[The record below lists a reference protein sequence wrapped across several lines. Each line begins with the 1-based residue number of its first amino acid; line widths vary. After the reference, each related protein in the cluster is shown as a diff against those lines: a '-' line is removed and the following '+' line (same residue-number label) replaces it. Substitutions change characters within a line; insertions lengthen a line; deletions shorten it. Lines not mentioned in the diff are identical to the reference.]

1 MTDFTPKI
9 KYSDEASDVFRK
21 HRDYQRQKEKNKN
34 KNIEDREDLGY
45 ATIDWS
51 RFDDMSASK
60 SESFFKEYGS
70 DLTDKKLISIDEYN
84 ALFSRS
90 KKSTVFFDDKLID
103 WLKLNP
109 DNKVNALLVYKDF
122 AIVKLHSKQYIVPC
136 DLLVFV
142 EKLTETETTGNE
154 LAIMGTNQLVLKTNY
169 TDAIEQLEKTANFED
184 GAFQTQ
190 LAEIENL
197 KAQMEAK
204 ISAMYEMQAQMMSE
218 LQAKIERYQ
227 HELLVMRTDL
237 TAFEYRHGLTID
249 FTRITSGKC
258 EPVEQPIVVYQ
269 KLIYLDEDLPRFENL
284 YDVDA
289 GSLEVA
295 LKHSPALLEHI
306 CPTNKGVSFLK
317 MRNASGKFELN
328 NTVMKFIEDTMP
340 NEVGVLIRNGEN
352 TWLTWLD
359 SDKVSFSQD
368 SFASVS
374 SQEKEPSVK
383 LIQSRYYVFNIILG
397 LIERG
402 EMLQLDHVPTDVFSD
417 PSIILSNADSQITDS
432 TYIEL
437 GQLLHTLNDYSKAED
452 PIFVLNSFTDTA
464 KYHSYYGGGTTERGR
479 GDNALTD
486 DTTVKRGINKIRGI
500 DYFSDFTYR
509 FYVAGVKGNHYRREA
524 KISPSLYIE
533 SDEFINIKFLTSTL
547 IDYYIHTKRIGRI
560 SNSGRYV
567 NYSHMLPILFEI
579 KKELEKQEKE
589 DRLYIVSK
597 DYDLNLLT
605 SFKIIH
611 DVRVVSEYQAKRYSK
626 WVQSLTDDE
635 KAYFKKLLIIN
646 DLEKYIRHP
655 KAYVAISDPVILE
668 AFGRYKKDCEIF
680 SICQYSQPMIERTN
694 GQRKEFEYY
703 EESLLR
709 SWGSCRI
716 KTFGSEKALEK
727 VISNP
732 DNIYQKEYYRD
743 RKSKVEGRELEFGE
757 RKWNIV
763 DFYNTENNKQRVKA
777 AKEIQEKIK
786 EEENNKKE
794 HLN

>member
-1 MTDFTPKI
+1 MLYNIHCKI
-9 KYSDEASDVFRK
+9 F
-21 HRDYQRQKEKNKN
+21 N
-34 KNIEDREDLGY
+34 L
-45 ATIDWS
+45 
-51 RFDDMSASK
+51 F
-60 SESFFKEYGS
+60 
-70 DLTDKKLISIDEYN
+70 YN
-84 ALFSRS
+84 F
-90 KKSTVFFDDKLID
+90 I
-103 WLKLNP
+103 
-109 DNKVNALLVYKDF
+109 
-122 AIVKLHSKQYIVPC
+122 
-136 DLLVFV
+136 
-142 EKLTETETTGNE
+142 
-154 LAIMGTNQLVLKTNY
+154 
-169 TDAIEQLEKTANFED
+169 
-184 GAFQTQ
+184 
-190 LAEIENL
+190 
-197 KAQMEAK
+197 
-204 ISAMYEMQAQMMSE
+204 
-218 LQAKIERYQ
+218 
-227 HELLVMRTDL
+227 
-237 TAFEYRHGLTID
+237 
-249 FTRITSGKC
+249 
-258 EPVEQPIVVYQ
+258 
-269 KLIYLDEDLPRFENL
+269 LIYYIKGVSI

-306 CPTNKGVSFLK
+306 SPTNKGVSFLK

-340 NEVGVLIRNGEN
+340 NQIGVLVRNGEN

-383 LIQSRYYVFNIILG
+383 LVQSRYYVFNIILG

-402 EMLQLDHVPTDVFSD
+402 EMLQLDHVPVDVFSD

-437 GQLLHTLNDYSKAED
+437 GALLHTLNDYSKAED
-452 PIFVLNSFTDTA
+452 PIFILNSFTDQA

-479 GDNALTD
+479 GDNTLTD
-486 DTTVKRGINKIRGI
+486 DTTVKRGISKIRGI

-533 SDEFINIKFLTSTL
+533 FDEFINIKFLTSSL

-605 SFKIIH
+605 SFKIVH

-668 AFGRYKKDCEIF
+668 ALGRYKKDCEIF
-680 SICQYSQPMIERTN
+680 SICQYSQPMIERIN
-694 GQRKEFEYY
+694 GEKREFEYY

-709 SWGSCRI
+709 SWGNCRI

-732 DNIYQKEYYRD
+732 ESIYQKEYYRD
-743 RKSKVEGRELEFGE
+743 RKSKVDGCEPEFGK

-763 DFYNTENNKQRVKA
+763 DFYDIENNNKRVKV
-777 AKEIQEKIK
+777 AKEIHEKIK
-786 EEENNKKE
+786 EENIKK
-794 HLN
+794 NA

>member
-1 MTDFTPKI
+1 MADFTPRI
-9 KYSDEASDVFRK
+9 RYSDEASKVFMEFQ
-21 HRDYQRQKEKNKN
+21 DYEYQKKKNKG
-34 KNIEDREDLGY
+34 KDIKDREEVGY

-51 RFDDMSASK
+51 HFDDKSAEK
-60 SESFFKEYGS
+60 SDSFFKNNKDE
-70 DLTDKKLISIDEYN
+70 LTDGKFITIEEYN
-84 ALFSRS
+84 TLFKRP
-90 KKSTVFFDDKLID
+90 TVFFSDKLID

-109 DNKVNALLVYKDF
+109 ENKVNVLLIHNEF
-122 AIVKLHSKQYIVPC
+122 AIVRLHSKQYIVPC
-136 DLLVFV
+136 EMLVFV
-142 EKLTETETTGNE
+142 EKKTDTETTGNE
-154 LAIMGTNQLVLKTNY
+154 LAVMGMNQLALKTNY
-169 TDAIEQLEKTANFED
+169 TDAVEQLEKTANFED
-184 GAFQTQ
+184 AAFETQ

-218 LQAKIERYQ
+218 LQAKIKKYE

-249 FTRITSGKC
+249 FTRITSGKYA
-258 EPVEQPIVVYQ
+258 PVEQPIVVYQ
-269 KLIYLDEDLPRFENL
+269 KLIYLDEDLPRFEKL

-306 CPTNKGVSFLK
+306 SPTNKGVSFLK

-340 NEVGVLIRNGEN
+340 NQIGVLVRNGEN

-383 LIQSRYYVFNIILG
+383 LVQSRYYVFNIILG

-402 EMLQLDHVPTDVFSD
+402 EMLQLDHVPVDVFSD

-437 GQLLHTLNDYSKAED
+437 GALLHTLNDYSKAED
-452 PIFVLNSFTDTA
+452 PIFILNSFTDQA

-479 GDNALTD
+479 GDNTLTD
-486 DTTVKRGINKIRGI
+486 DTTVKRGISKIRGI

-533 SDEFINIKFLTSTL
+533 FDEFINIKFLTSSL

-605 SFKIIH
+605 SFKIVH

-668 AFGRYKKDCEIF
+668 ALGRYKKDCEIF
-680 SICQYSQPMIERTN
+680 SICQYSQPMIERIN
-694 GQRKEFEYY
+694 GEKREFEYY

-709 SWGSCRI
+709 SWGNCRI

-732 DNIYQKEYYRD
+732 ESIYQKEYYRD
-743 RKSKVEGRELEFGE
+743 RKSKVDGCEPEFGK

-763 DFYNTENNKQRVKA
+763 DFYDIENNNKRVKV
-777 AKEIQEKIK
+777 AKEIHEKIK
-786 EEENNKKE
+786 EENIKK
-794 HLN
+794 NA

>member
-9 KYSDEASDVFRK
+9 KYSDEASEVFWK
-21 HRDYQRQKEKNKN
+21 YRDYQRQKEKNKN
-34 KNIEDREDLGY
+34 KDIEDREELGY

-51 RFDDMSASK
+51 RFDDKSASK

-70 DLTDKKLISIDEYN
+70 DLTDEKLISIEEYN
-84 ALFSRS
+84 ALFKRS
-90 KKSTVFFDDKLID
+90 KQSTVFFDEKLID

-109 DNKVNALLVYKDF
+109 ENKVNVLLVYNGF
-122 AIVKLHSKQYIVPC
+122 AIVRLHSKQYIVPC

-142 EKLTETETTGNE
+142 KKITETETTGNE
-154 LAIMGTNQLVLKTNY
+154 LAVMGMNQLALKTNY

-184 GAFQTQ
+184 AAFETQ
-190 LAEIENL
+190 LAEIESL

-204 ISAMYEMQAQMMSE
+204 ISAMYEMQAKMMSE

-249 FTRITSGKC
+249 FTKITSGEC
-258 EPVEQPIVVYQ
+258 APVEQPIVVYQ
-269 KLIYLDEDLPRFENL
+269 KLIYLDEDLPRFEKL

-340 NEVGVLIRNGEN
+340 NQIGVLVRNGEN

-383 LIQSRYYVFNIILG
+383 LIQSRYYVFSIILG

-402 EMLQLDHVPTDVFSD
+402 EMLQLDHVPVDVFSD

-437 GQLLHTLNDYSKAED
+437 GTLLHTLNDYSKPDD
-452 PIFVLNSFTDTA
+452 PIFILNSFTDQA

-479 GDNALTD
+479 GDNALTN
-486 DTTVKRGINKIRGI
+486 DTSVKRGMNKIRGI

-509 FYVAGVKGNHYRREA
+509 FYVAGVKGRNFGREA

-533 SDEFINIKFLTSTL
+533 SDEFINIKFLTSSL
-547 IDYYIHTKRIGRI
+547 IDYYIHTKRIGRV

-579 KKELEKQEKE
+579 KEELEKLEKE
-589 DRLYIVSK
+589 DRLYVVAK

-611 DVRVVSEYQAKRYSK
+611 DVRVVTEYQAKRYSK
-626 WVQSLTDDE
+626 WVQSLTDYE

-668 AFGRYKKDCEIF
+668 ALGRYKKDCEIF
-680 SICQYSQPMIERTN
+680 SVCQYSQPMIERIN

-709 SWGSCRI
+709 SWGNCRI

-732 DNIYQKEYYRD
+732 DNIYQKDYYRD
-743 RKSKVEGRELEFGE
+743 RKSKVEGREPEFGE

-763 DFYNTENNKQRVKA
+763 DFYDTENNKLKVKE

-786 EEENNKKE
+786 EENNKK
-794 HLN
+794 NT

>member
-1 MTDFTPKI
+1 MADFTPRI
-9 KYSDEASDVFRK
+9 RYSDKASKVFQEFQ
-21 HRDYQRQKEKNKN
+21 DYEYQKKKNKG
-34 KNIEDREDLGY
+34 KSIEDREENVGY

-51 RFDDMSASK
+51 RFNDESAEK
-60 SESFFKEYGS
+60 SDSLFKENK
-70 DLTDKKLISIDEYN
+70 DELTDGKLITIEEYN
-84 ALFSRS
+84 ALFKR
-90 KKSTVFFDDKLID
+90 STVFFSDKLID

-109 DNKVNALLVYKDF
+109 ENKVNVLLVHNEF
-122 AIVKLHSKQYIVPC
+122 AIVRLHSKQYIVPC
-136 DLLVFV
+136 ELLVFV
-142 EKLTETETTGNE
+142 EKETVDTETTGNE
-154 LAIMGTNQLVLKTNY
+154 LAVMGMNQLALKTNY

-184 GAFQTQ
+184 AAFETQ

-218 LQAKIERYQ
+218 LQAKIKKYQ

-249 FTRITSGKC
+249 FTRITSGEC
-258 EPVEQPIVVYQ
+258 APVEQPIVVYQ
-269 KLIYLDEDLPRFENL
+269 KLIYLDEDLPRLESL

-317 MRNASGKFELN
+317 MRNSSGKFALD
-328 NTVMKFIEDTMP
+328 NTVMKFVEDTMP
-340 NEVGVLIRNGEN
+340 NEVGILVRNGEN

-359 SDKVSFSQD
+359 SEKVSFSQD

-383 LIQSRYYVFNIILG
+383 LIQSRYYVFSIILG

-402 EMLQLDHVPTDVFSD
+402 EMLQLDHVPVDVFSD

-437 GQLLHTLNDYSKAED
+437 GDLLYTLNDYSKPED
-452 PIFVLNSFTDTA
+452 PIFVLNSFTDQA

-479 GDNALTD
+479 GDNALTN
-486 DTTVKRGINKIRGI
+486 DTSVKRGVNKIRGI

-509 FYVAGVKGNHYRREA
+509 FYVAGVKGRHFGREA

-533 SDEFINIKFLTSTL
+533 NDEFINIKFLTSSL
-547 IDYYIHTKRIGRI
+547 IDYYIHTKRIGRV

-579 KKELEKQEKE
+579 KEELEKLEKE
-589 DRLYIVSK
+589 DRLYIVAK

-611 DVRVVSEYQAKRYSK
+611 DVRVVTEYQAKRYSK

-655 KAYVAISDPVILE
+655 KAYMAISDPVVFE
-668 AFGRYKKDCEIF
+668 AVGYYKKDCEIF
-680 SICQYSQPMIERTN
+680 SICQYSQPMIERIN

-709 SWGSCRI
+709 SWGNCRI

-743 RKSKVEGRELEFGE
+743 RKSKVDGHEPEFGE

-763 DFYNTENNKQRVKA
+763 DFYDTENNKLKVKE

-786 EEENNKKE
+786 EENNKK
-794 HLN
+794 NT

>member
-9 KYSDEASDVFRK
+9 KYSDEASEVFWK
-21 HRDYQRQKEKNKN
+21 YRDYQRQKEKNKN
-34 KNIEDREDLGY
+34 KDIEDREELGY

-51 RFDDMSASK
+51 RFDDKSASK

-70 DLTDKKLISIDEYN
+70 NLTDEKLISIEEYN
-84 ALFSRS
+84 ALFKRS
-90 KKSTVFFDDKLID
+90 KQSTVFFDEKLID

-109 DNKVNALLVYKDF
+109 ENKVNVLLVYNGF
-122 AIVKLHSKQYIVPC
+122 AIVRLHSKQYIVPC

-142 EKLTETETTGNE
+142 KKITETETTGNE
-154 LAIMGTNQLVLKTNY
+154 LAVMGMNQLALKTNY

-184 GAFQTQ
+184 AAFETQ
-190 LAEIENL
+190 LAEIESL

-204 ISAMYEMQAQMMSE
+204 ISAMYEMQAKMMSE

-249 FTRITSGKC
+249 FTKITSGEC
-258 EPVEQPIVVYQ
+258 APVEQPIVVYQ
-269 KLIYLDEDLPRFENL
+269 KLIYLDEDLPRFEKL

-340 NEVGVLIRNGEN
+340 NQIGVLVRNGEN

-383 LIQSRYYVFNIILG
+383 LIQSRYYVFGIILG

-402 EMLQLDHVPTDVFSD
+402 EMLQLDHVPVDVFSD

-437 GQLLHTLNDYSKAED
+437 GTLLHTLNDYSKPDD
-452 PIFVLNSFTDTA
+452 PIFILNSFTDQA

-479 GDNALTD
+479 GDNALTN
-486 DTTVKRGINKIRGI
+486 DTSVKRGMNKIRGI

-509 FYVAGVKGNHYRREA
+509 FYVAGVKGRNFGREA

-533 SDEFINIKFLTSTL
+533 SDEFINIKFLTSSL
-547 IDYYIHTKRIGRI
+547 IDYYIHTKRIGRV

-579 KKELEKQEKE
+579 KEELEKLEKE
-589 DRLYIVSK
+589 DRLYIVAK

-611 DVRVVSEYQAKRYSK
+611 DVRVVTEYQAKRYSK
-626 WVQSLTDDE
+626 WVQSLTDYE

-655 KAYVAISDPVILE
+655 KAYVAISDPVIFE
-668 AFGRYKKDCEIF
+668 ALGRYKKDCEIF
-680 SICQYSQPMIERTN
+680 SVCQYSQPMIERIN

-709 SWGSCRI
+709 SWGNCRI

-732 DNIYQKEYYRD
+732 DNIYQKDYYRD
-743 RKSKVEGRELEFGE
+743 RKSKVEGREPEFGE

-763 DFYNTENNKQRVKA
+763 DFYDTENNKLKVKE

-786 EEENNKKE
+786 EENNKK
-794 HLN
+794 NT

>member
-9 KYSDEASDVFRK
+9 KYSDEASDVFWK
-21 HRDYQRQKEKNKN
+21 YRDYKRQKEKNKN
-34 KNIEDREDLGY
+34 KDIEDREELGY

-51 RFDDMSASK
+51 RFNDKSAEK
-60 SESFFKEYGS
+60 AESFFKEYGS
-70 DLTDKKLISIDEYN
+70 NLTDEKLISIEEYN
-84 ALFSRS
+84 ALFKRS
-90 KKSTVFFDDKLID
+90 KQSTVFFDEKLMD

-109 DNKVNALLVYKDF
+109 ENKVNVLLVYKEF

-136 DLLVFV
+136 YLLVFV

-154 LAIMGTNQLVLKTNY
+154 LAVMGMNQLALKTDY
-169 TDAIEQLEKTANFED
+169 ADAIEKLEKTANFED
-184 GAFQTQ
+184 EAFATQ

-249 FTRITSGKC
+249 FTRITNGEC
-258 EPVEQPIVVYQ
+258 APVEQPIVVYQ
-269 KLIYLDEDLPRFENL
+269 KLIYLDEDLPRLESL

-289 GSLEVA
+289 GSLEVS

-340 NEVGVLIRNGEN
+340 NQIGVLVRNGEN

-383 LIQSRYYVFNIILG
+383 LIQSRYYVFSIILG

-402 EMLQLDHVPTDVFSD
+402 EMLQLDHIPVDVFSD
-417 PSIILSNADSQITDS
+417 PSIILSNADSQIADS

-437 GQLLHTLNDYSKAED
+437 GNLLHILNDYSKAED
-452 PIFVLNSFTDTA
+452 PIFVLNSFTDQA

-479 GDNALTD
+479 GDNALTN
-486 DTTVKRGINKIRGI
+486 DTSVKRGMNKIRGI

-509 FYVAGVKGNHYRREA
+509 FYVAGVKGRHFGREA

-533 SDEFINIKFLTSTL
+533 NDEFINIKFLTSSL
-547 IDYYIHTKRIGRI
+547 IDYYIHTKRIGHI

-579 KKELEKQEKE
+579 KEELEKQEKE
-589 DRLYIVSK
+589 DRLYIVAK

-626 WVQSLTDDE
+626 WVRSLTDDE

-655 KAYVAISDPVILE
+655 KAYTAISEPVILE
-668 AFGRYKKDCEIF
+668 AMGRYKKDCEIF
-680 SICQYSQPMIERTN
+680 SICQYSQPMIERIN

-732 DNIYQKEYYRD
+732 DNVYQKEYYRD
-743 RKSKVEGRELEFGE
+743 RKSKADGREPEFGE

-763 DFYNTENNKQRVKA
+763 DFYDTENNKLKVKE

-786 EEENNKKE
+786 EENNKK
-794 HLN
+794 NT

>member
-9 KYSDEASDVFRK
+9 KYSDEASEVFWK
-21 HRDYQRQKEKNKN
+21 YRDYQRQKEKNKN
-34 KNIEDREDLGY
+34 KDIEDREELGY

-51 RFDDMSASK
+51 RFDDKSASK

-70 DLTDKKLISIDEYN
+70 NLTDEKLISIEEYN
-84 ALFSRS
+84 ALFKRS
-90 KKSTVFFDDKLID
+90 KQSTVFFDEKLID

-109 DNKVNALLVYKDF
+109 ENKVNVLLVYNGF
-122 AIVKLHSKQYIVPC
+122 AIVRLHSKQYIVPC

-142 EKLTETETTGNE
+142 KKITETETTGNE
-154 LAIMGTNQLVLKTNY
+154 LAVMGMNQLALKTNY

-184 GAFQTQ
+184 AAFETQ
-190 LAEIENL
+190 LAEIESL

-204 ISAMYEMQAQMMSE
+204 ISAMYEMQAKMMSE

-249 FTRITSGKC
+249 FTKITSGEC
-258 EPVEQPIVVYQ
+258 APVEQPIVVYQ
-269 KLIYLDEDLPRFENL
+269 KLIYLDEDLPRFEKL

-340 NEVGVLIRNGEN
+340 NQIGVLVRNGEN

-383 LIQSRYYVFNIILG
+383 LIQSRYYVFSIILG

-402 EMLQLDHVPTDVFSD
+402 EMLQLDHVPVDVFSD

-437 GQLLHTLNDYSKAED
+437 GTLLHTLNDYSKPDD
-452 PIFVLNSFTDTA
+452 PIFILNSFTDQA

-479 GDNALTD
+479 GDNALTN
-486 DTTVKRGINKIRGI
+486 DTSVKRGMNKIRGI

-509 FYVAGVKGNHYRREA
+509 FYVAGVKGRNFGREA

-533 SDEFINIKFLTSTL
+533 SDEFINIKFLTSSL
-547 IDYYIHTKRIGRI
+547 IDYYIHTKRIGRV

-579 KKELEKQEKE
+579 KEELEKLEKE
-589 DRLYIVSK
+589 DRLYIVAK

-611 DVRVVSEYQAKRYSK
+611 DVRVVTEYQAKRYSK

-668 AFGRYKKDCEIF
+668 ALGRYKKDCEIF
-680 SICQYSQPMIERTN
+680 SVCQYSQPMIERIN

-709 SWGSCRI
+709 SWGNCRI

-732 DNIYQKEYYRD
+732 DNIYQKDYYRD
-743 RKSKVEGRELEFGE
+743 RKSKVEGREPEFGE

-763 DFYNTENNKQRVKA
+763 DFYDTENNKLKA
-777 AKEIQEKIK
+777 KEAKEIQEKIK
-786 EEENNKKE
+786 EENNKK
-794 HLN
+794 NT